1 MDAALAPLRLQ
12 GNRIINYIDDLLI
25 LAQSEQLAVRHR
37 DVVLAHMKDMGL
49 RLNAKKS
56 VLPSVQRTT
65 YLGVVWDS
73 TMMQARLSPA
83 PVRLSPVPSERRPVA
98 HSEAFS
104 KAVGSDGSCVQRG
117 SFWPAAHET
126 LAVVAQD
133 HKVFPEGQPIS
144 SLEAAAAFT
153 TGAFILPGCYV
164 ISASDVNGD
173 SLE

>member
-1 MDAALAPLRLQ
+1 
-12 GNRIINYIDDLLI
+12 
-25 LAQSEQLAVRHR
+25 
-37 DVVLAHMKDMGL
+37 MGL

-117 SFWPAAHET
+117 NFWPAAHET

-133 HKVFPEGQPIS
+133 HKVFPEGKPIS

-153 TGAFILPGCYV
+153 AGAFILLGHYV
-164 ISASDVNGD
+164 ISAGDVNGD